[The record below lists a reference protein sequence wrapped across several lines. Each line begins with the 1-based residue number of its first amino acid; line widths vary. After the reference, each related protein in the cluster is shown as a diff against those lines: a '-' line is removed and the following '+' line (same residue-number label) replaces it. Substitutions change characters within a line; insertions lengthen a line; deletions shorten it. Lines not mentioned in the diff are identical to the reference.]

1 MAQRQFGLSLAELP
15 EADRLALEAAFAK
28 EDRFRRGPAA
38 HWAESTRKKVIAAL
52 CRWLGF
58 LALIEP
64 SALAEHPLDRLTE
77 DRLLRYLDY
86 IAATVAS
93 VGQYVYFEQ
102 LHRAL
107 RVMFPGK
114 VPETLKIL
122 VRALRRDCLPQPKE
136 WIMTPLLI
144 VEGKRMIEEALRK
157 DGEPRKIL
165 FRDGLMLM
173 LWPPRP
179 LRRRAFAQI
188 QIGKHLRRVGEEWR
202 LIFDGSETKSG
213 RPAQFTVPRR
223 VAPYLE
229 RFLAD
234 VRPLF
239 VGAADHD
246 ALWVSSKGRPLSP
259 GAISGQIAKRTQAAF
274 GIRISAHRLRHCAA
288 STLAVIA
295 PGQISLASELLE
307 HSTSRMTGK
316 HYILMA
322 RGIEASRLYAKR
334 IAEAMPKSS
343 RRRRR
348 CRDPEI

>member
-1 MAQRQFGLSLAELP
+1 LG
-15 EADRLALEAAFAK
+15 AAFAK

-38 HWAESTRKKVIAAL
+38 NWAESTRRRAVITAL

-58 LALIEP
+58 LALFEP

-77 DRLLRYLDY
+77 DRLIRYLDY
-86 IAATVAS
+86 VAETVAS
-93 VGQYVYFEQ
+93 VGQYVYFEH
-102 LHRAL
+102 LLRAL
-107 RVMFPGK
+107 RVMFPGE
-114 VPETLKIL
+114 VPDTLNIL
-122 VRALRRDCLPQPKE
+122 VRALRRECRPRPKE

-144 VEGKRMIEEALRK
+144 VEGQNMIEEALRK
-157 DGEPRKIL
+157 DGAPRKVL

-213 RPAQFTVPRR
+213 RPVQFTVPRR
-223 VAPYLE
+223 VAPFLD
-229 RFLAD
+229 RFLEE
-234 VRPLF
+234 VRTMF

-259 GAISGQIAKRTQAAF
+259 DAISIQIAKRTQAAF
-274 GIRISAHRLRHCAA
+274 GTRIPAHRLRHCAA
-288 STLAVIA
+288 STLAAIA
-295 PGQISLASELLE
+295 PGQIGLASELLE
-307 HSTSRMTGK
+307 HATLRTTGK

-334 IAEAMPKSS
+334 IAEAMPKRS
-343 RRRRR
+343 RRRRHR
-348 CRDPEI
+348 RDS